1 MGYIMKNTILIVE
14 DESVTALDLKFT
26 LEDLGYEVVGIADTA
41 EDAINLAAELSPDL
55 TIMDIHLKGE
65 MTGIEAAK
73 KISELNL
80 PVIFLTAYYD
90 DETFGNA
97 LECSSTYA
105 FITKPFNKNN
115 IRLNVD
121 SAIKRSKVDAEKLDM
136 AHGFIKK

>member
-90 DETFGNA
+90 D
-97 LECSSTYA
+97 
-105 FITKPFNKNN
+105 
-115 IRLNVD
+115 
-121 SAIKRSKVDAEKLDM
+121 
-136 AHGFIKK
+136 

>member
-1 MGYIMKNTILIVE
+1 MKNTILIVE

-97 LECSSTYA
+97 LECSSIYA

-136 AHGFIKK
+136 AHGFVKK